1 MVVRGIR
8 GAITVSHNDESEILD
23 ATVELLNEIVLRN
36 EVNPEDIAS
45 VFVTVTADLDAAFPA
60 RAIRQ
65 MQGWELVPLMCSLEI
80 SVPNGLP
87 KCIRLMV
94 LINTNKG
101 QADIRHIYLN
111 EAQKLRPDL
120 ASQSKG

>member
-1 MVVRGIR
+1 MMVRGIR
-8 GAITVSHNDESEILD
+8 GAITVERNDENEILD
-23 ATVELLNEIVLRN
+23 ATIELLNEIVAHN
-36 EVNPEDIAS
+36 EVRPEDIAS

-87 KCIRLMV
+87 RCIRLMV

-111 EAQKLRPDL
+111 DAQKLRPDL
-120 ASQSKG
+120 VQSKG